1 MPFASFTHLA
11 LPSPPPPRNHQFVLC
26 IYELVV
32 LSVVSEVIQYSS
44 VFVQLTLLSIM
55 PSSSIH
61 VVTNGKTSFR
71 G

>member
-1 MPFASFTHLA
+1 MPFDSFTHFA
-11 LPSPPPPRNHQFVLC
+11 LPSPPRPGNHQFVLC

-32 LSVVSEVIQYSS
+32 LFVVSEVIQYSS
-44 VFVQLTLLSIM
+44 VFVQLIFLSIM